1 MRKSK
6 IVVLIVSVLSL
17 FAGTL
22 LFGLIIVHAST
33 STAPGTSIAKSNPT
47 PTKNALSPHAKSID
61 VEITKQKVT
70 MKLVIAPKPTRVPA
84 PKPTAAAPSV
94 PTAPVATQPA
104 SVQSSSGSDRYYPI
118 GTSAATMKADAANLS
133 KQQVKILI
141 ESQVNKNWAVI
152 QSKLGFSTEAQAYA
166 FFLGMASREST
177 LNAGLET
184 GSGASHSYGAIQAS
198 ETAYSGTSYP
208 LESDVP
214 QMTIYAFTP
223 ENYYDPSIAI
233 HMGIRHLLH
242 FSNQARAAGYS
253 GTNILRYALIGYNTG
268 WVTNAS
274 AGLLQ
279 SYSDEIGALSGW
291 YLNNGHLYDTQFT
304 WTGSS
309 AVDRSSPWGW
319 Y

>member
-22 LFGLIIVHAST
+22 LFGLIMVHAST
-33 STAPGTSIAKSNPT
+33 STAPSTSIAKSNPT
-47 PTKNALSPHAKSID
+47 PTKNVLSPHAKSID

-70 MKLVIAPKPTRVPA
+70 MKLVIAPKPTRAPA
-84 PKPTAAAPSV
+84 AKPTAAPSM

-104 SVQSSSGSDRYYPI
+104 SVQSSSGSDRYYSI

-208 LESDVP
+208 L
-214 QMTIYAFTP
+214 
-223 ENYYDPSIAI
+223 
-233 HMGIRHLLH
+233 
-242 FSNQARAAGYS
+242 
-253 GTNILRYALIGYNTG
+253 
-268 WVTNAS
+268 
-274 AGLLQ
+274 
-279 SYSDEIGALSGW
+279 
-291 YLNNGHLYDTQFT
+291 
-304 WTGSS
+304 
-309 AVDRSSPWGW
+309 
-319 Y
+319 